1 MSNKNDYIS
10 ERIGIYPE
18 LPRGMW
24 KDVKNKVVNEVN
36 FKPTNTQI
44 FIYVFLNFLQK
55 SINDYDKEKNEWY
68 LFIRFQPKYFIL

>member
-1 MSNKNDYIS
+1 MSNKNDYIR
-10 ERIGIYPE
+10 ERISIYPE
-18 LPRGMW
+18 LPKGMW
-24 KDVKNKVVNEVN
+24 KDVKNKVEKEVN

-68 LFIRFQPKYFIL
+68 LFIRF

>member
-1 MSNKNDYIS
+1 MSNKNDYIA
-10 ERIGIYPE
+10 ERISIYPE
-18 LPRGMW
+18 LQKVMW
-24 KDVKNKVVNEVN
+24 KDVKNKVAKEVN

-68 LFIRFQPKYFIL
+68 LFIRF

>member
-24 KDVKNKVVNEVN
+24 KDVKNKVANEVN

-55 SINDYDKEKNEWY
+55 SIKDYNLEKKYDIEKNGE
-68 LFIRFQPKYFIL
+68 KND

>member
-18 LPRGMW
+18 LPRGML

-55 SINDYDKEKNEWY
+55 SINDYNLEKKYDIEKNGE
-68 LFIRFQPKYFIL
+68 KND

>member
-1 MSNKNDYIS
+1 MSNKNDYIA
-10 ERIGIYPE
+10 ERISIYPE
-18 LPRGMW
+18 LPKGMW
-24 KDVKNKVVNEVN
+24 KDVKNKVAKEVN